1 MTIDEDNRH
10 SLFWFEDGSLI
21 LHVQSRAFKIHKDIF
36 SRHSRISLS
45 HDPESMD
52 PFNAS
57 SGANNGANSQCLH
70 YVVPAERGVTADD
83 VAVLLDYIYSN
94 PPLSSETPLSRL
106 VSLIRVSSTG
116 QLDLPTVHTASIKQF
131 VQLFPDVPAPA
142 QYQEDL
148 IQALLLALEF
158 QIVAVQKRLFYSFVV
173 ASNLDLQSSESIVQE
188 NKPGGVS
195 VADVPSTSTSN
206 STLSLPAS
214 QIKRCHDLMTKMVEH
229 FTPLLFSPAT
239 TPHMACTD
247 VFADTWMN
255 LVIQPAIEDDGV
267 CKPLET
273 LERIKGVDW
282 AAHGLCAECVRE
294 KRAEWNDEQ
303 VLIWNLMDEWLS
315 VGPLAN

>member
-10 SLFWFEDGSLI
+10 SSFWFEDGNLI
-21 LHVQSRAFKIHKDIF
+21 LHVQNCAFKIHKDIF
-36 SRHSRISLS
+36 SRHSRLSLS
-45 HDPESMD
+45 HDPESTPKALNSAD
-52 PFNAS
+52 
-57 SGANNGANSQCLH
+57 NGQEAQYLR
-70 YVVPAERGVTADD
+70 YVVPPERGVTADD

-94 PPLSSETPLSRL
+94 PPLSPETPLSRL

-116 QLDLPTVHTASIKQF
+116 QLDLPTVHTASINQF
-131 VQLFPDVPAPA
+131 VQSFPDNPTPA
-142 QYQEDL
+142 QYHEDL

-173 ASNLDLQSSESIVQE
+173 ASNLDLESFESIVQE
-188 NKPGGVS
+188 DKPGGVS
-195 VADVPSTSTSN
+195 VVDVPSTSTSN
-206 STLSLPAS
+206 PTLSPLPAS
-214 QIKRCHDLMTKMVEH
+214 QIKRCNDLMTKMVEH

-303 VLIWNLMDEWLS
+303 VLIWNLMDEWLA
-315 VGPLAN
+315 VGPLAV